1 MTRRTRVVIAT
12 GVAFGG
18 VLFAAAALGPVSSP
32 SSLATPVHAIGPGGV
47 PARSGASL
55 DETIAALETRVSV
68 VPGDHV
74 AWATLAIAYV
84 ERARATVDPT
94 WYPRAEAALERA
106 EQLGGDDHHLAAAAR
121 SALAAARHDFPAAKV
136 AAEHG
141 LAVNQHSAILWGALG
156 DAEVQL
162 GDYDAA
168 FDAIQRMV
176 DLAPDTASL
185 ARASYAWELRGDL
198 PRARA
203 LMQRA
208 LDDAPTATDRAFA
221 LVHLGGLW
229 FDDGEPAAAL
239 ESFNR
244 ALDAVP
250 GDIAALA
257 GKARAEM
264 ALGQIETA
272 VDHWYQVVDR
282 APEPGHLIEF
292 ARLLESLGRT
302 DEAAA
307 QWVVFDATQQLFAA
321 NGVLPDAAATLA
333 EAERG
338 RIDDALAASAAGI
351 RTRPFVDM
359 YDARAWVL
367 HLAGRHDEAMVMIEE
382 AMSLGGRTA
391 RFHFHAGMIALS
403 LGDTERAVSELET
416 ALEINPW
423 FDPISAPQA
432 RGVLDE
438 IGAGG

>member
-1 MTRRTRVVIAT
+1 M
-12 GVAFGG
+12 
-18 VLFAAAALGPVSSP
+18 
-32 SSLATPVHAIGPGGV
+32 
-47 PARSGASL
+47 
-55 DETIAALETRVSV
+55 
-68 VPGDHV
+68 
-74 AWATLAIAYV
+74 
-84 ERARATVDPT
+84 
-94 WYPRAEAALERA
+94 
-106 EQLGGDDHHLAAAAR
+106 
-121 SALAAARHDFPAAKV
+121 
-136 AAEHG
+136 
-141 LAVNQHSAILWGALG
+141 
-156 DAEVQL
+156 QL

-168 FDAIQRMV
+168 LDAIQRMV
-176 DLAPDTASL
+176 DLAGHRA
-185 ARASYAWELRGDL
+185 ARTRAYVGAARRS
-198 PRARA
+198 PRACA
-203 LMQRA
+203 
-208 LDDAPTATDRAFA
+208 DATRRRRRRRRTVRLRF
-221 LVHLGGLW
+221 VHLGGLW
-229 FDDGEPAAAL
+229 FDDGEPPL
-239 ESFNR
+239 RSTPSTERSMPCR
-244 ALDAVP
+244 ATSPPSPAR
-250 GDIAALA
+250 
-257 GKARAEM
+257 RAEA